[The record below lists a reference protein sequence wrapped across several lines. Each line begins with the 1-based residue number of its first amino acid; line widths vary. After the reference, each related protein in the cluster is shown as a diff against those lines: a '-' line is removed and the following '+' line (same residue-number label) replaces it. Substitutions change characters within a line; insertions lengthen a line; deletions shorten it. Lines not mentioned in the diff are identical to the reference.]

1 MQTTRSVQDLDG
13 TQLHGEQLQL
23 CIFHQI
29 ILTVILNS
37 VTMVIGFDDDC
48 ICLMKIEFLQQIHI
62 SKVQQQY
69 SQC

>member
-13 TQLHGEQLQL
+13 TQLHGEQPQL

-48 ICLMKIEFLQQIHI
+48 ICLMKIKFLQQIHI

>member
-37 VTMVIGFDDDC
+37 VTLVIDFDDDC
-48 ICLMKIEFLQQIHI
+48 ICLMKIEFFQQIHI
-62 SKVQQQY
+62 LKVQQQY

>member
-37 VTMVIGFDDDC
+37 VTMVIDFDDDC
-48 ICLMKIEFLQQIHI
+48 ICLMKILQQIHI

>member
-37 VTMVIGFDDDC
+37 VTMVIDFDDDC
-48 ICLMKIEFLQQIHI
+48 ICLMKIKFLQQIHI